1 MMQLVF
7 LEDTKVKVINDF
19 YYFDLI
25 QNCNNVHSGEDNTEV
40 ELTPEIL
47 TNDATVKLYY
57 RTDECDYGSIE
68 QCFLLLPT
76 VEVDVE

>member
-1 MMQLVF
+1 M
-7 LEDTKVKVINDF
+7 KVINDF

-68 QCFLLLPT
+68 
-76 VEVDVE
+76 